1 MYSSVITEPDSYK
14 PLLFPKLKRGTTNW
28 FLCYSLGIQYSGL
41 SLPTFL
47 GDESYRTHGCTSRE
61 LFSCRQP
68 PLLRLPTRLS
78 WNHKKMTS
86 WLPCAALMASSL
98 CRHQSSTRFFV
109 SFDRKVRP
117 VICKDQYAD
126 RSQCSWGSSFNR
138 KHWTLGSRVCGWQLW
153 CHCYN
158 SREHNHVVWK
168 F

>member
-14 PLLFPKLKRGTTNW
+14 PLFLPKLKRGTTNW

-68 PLLRLPTRLS
+68 PLLRLLTRLS

-86 WLPCAALMASSL
+86 WLPCAASIAGSL
-98 CRHQSSTRFFV
+98 CQHQSSTRFFV

-117 VICKDQYAD
+117 VICKDQYED
-126 RSQCSWGSSFNR
+126 RHNVAVVPPSTRNIGPWVAGYVGDSYDVIVT
-138 KHWTLGSRVCGWQLW
+138 TLV
-153 CHCYN
+153 N
-158 SREHNHVVWK
+158 ITM
-168 F
+168 